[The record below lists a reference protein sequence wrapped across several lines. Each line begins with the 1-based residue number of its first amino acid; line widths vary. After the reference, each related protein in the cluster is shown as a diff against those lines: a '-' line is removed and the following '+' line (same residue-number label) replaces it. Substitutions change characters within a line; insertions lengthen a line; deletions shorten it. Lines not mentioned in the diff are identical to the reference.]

1 MELPANLIQ
10 VEWSF
15 FQRSL
20 FRFAALVV
28 PKFCHNF
35 FQFEVSGLENTS
47 DLPEGKPVIF
57 CGNHRSHLDGLLL
70 GSAII
75 KPYGNRT
82 RLGFMASGKA
92 MDGNVFFGLLRV
104 LGAFPVYRENPNLAL
119 DYAVRLLKK
128 GLGVLIAPQGKRIFS
143 HPLHDYFNLLK
154 EGRTGVGR
162 VILKLNG
169 KVPIVPFYCH
179 GAAEALGIGRIV
191 PKYKAF
197 VSVSFGK
204 PLYFDD
210 YSQNGGWDDS
220 KPEFYETSR
229 EIVNKVMISI
239 RNLLVLQEQH
249 YFNIIK
255 KKFRVKELEDI
266 IIPTGSRKTSLNKFL
281 YNLLHYHPRD
291 LQRLAERSK

>member
-1 MELPANLIQ
+1 MELPANLIHL
-10 VEWSF
+10 EWNF
-15 FQRSL
+15 IQRSL

-35 FQFEVSGLENTS
+35 FQFDVSGLENTS
-47 DLPEGKPVIF
+47 ELPEGNPVIF
-57 CGNHRSHLDGLLL
+57 CGNHRSHLDALLL

-92 MDGNVFFGLLRV
+92 MDGNTFFGLVRV
-104 LGAFPVYRENPNLAL
+104 LGAFPVYRENSNVAL
-119 DYAVRLLKK
+119 DYAVRLLRK
-128 GLGVLIAPQGKRIFS
+128 GLAVLIAPQGKRIFS

-169 KVPIVPFYCH
+169 KVPVIPFYCH
-179 GAAEALGIGRIV
+179 GAAEALGIGRLV

-210 YSQNGGWDDS
+210 YFRTGGWDDS
-220 KPEFYETSR
+220 KAEFYETAR
-229 EIVNKVMISI
+229 EIVDEVMISI
-239 RNLLVLQEQH
+239 RNLLLLQEQH
-249 YFNIIK
+249 YFNIVK
-255 KKFRVKELEDI
+255 KKFRVKKLEDI
-266 IIPTGSRKTSLNKFL
+266 IIPTGSRERSSDKFL
-281 YNLLHYHPRD
+281 YNLLNYHPRY
-291 LQRLAERSK
+291 LQKAAERSD